1 MPYRLRL
8 LEGGVCPPASG
19 CAKRRGS
26 TLLPM
31 EMSSAT
37 VGVLLIV
44 TLVTA
49 VAAVLI
55 SVVALLGQRRVRAAY
70 RVFSQGDRDDVLTML
85 QRHITEVKSLRGD
98 VGALHD
104 HSYGVRDMLAGCIS
118 RVHTVRYDAFDDM
131 GGHMSF
137 SSAFLDEH
145 GDGMVITA
153 INGRADTRVYAKAVR
168 AGDSPHNLSDEE
180 HRAIRQALISQT
192 RNGEEKLTRRPA
204 RVIRDAS

>member
-1 MPYRLRL
+1 
-8 LEGGVCPPASG
+8 
-19 CAKRRGS
+19 
-26 TLLPM
+26 M
-31 EMSSAT
+31 EFNSAT
-37 VGVLLIV
+37 LGALLIV
-44 TLVTA
+44 AIVTA
-49 VAAVLI
+49 LVAIVIAVI
-55 SVVALLGQRRVRAAY
+55 ALLGQRRVRASY
-70 RVFSQGDRDDVLTML
+70 RVFSQGSRDDVLTLL
-85 QRHITEVKSLRGD
+85 QRHIEEVRALRGD
-98 VGALHD
+98 VAGLRD
-104 HSYGVRDMLAGCIS
+104 HGYGLRDMLAGCIS

>member
-1 MPYRLRL
+1 MTWSHRFHHPGAGYPR
-8 LEGGVCPPASG
+8 GYTASG
-19 CAKRRGS
+19 
-26 TLLPM
+26 M
-31 EMSSAT
+31 ELSSST
-37 VGVLLIV
+37 VGVLVIV

-49 VAAVLI
+49 VAAVLT

-70 RVFSQGDRDDVLTML
+70 RVFSQGSRDDVLTQL
-85 QRHITEVKSLRGD
+85 QRHIEEVRGLRSD
-98 VGALHD
+98 VGDLRD

-118 RVHTVRYDAFDDM
+118 RVHTVRYDAFEDM

-180 HRAIRQALISQT
+180 HRAIRQALVSGT
-192 RNGEEKLTRRPA
+192 RDGEEKLTRRPT

>member
-1 MPYRLRL
+1 
-8 LEGGVCPPASG
+8 
-19 CAKRRGS
+19 
-26 TLLPM
+26 M

-55 SVVALLGQRRVRAAY
+55 SVIALLGQRRVRAAY

-85 QRHITEVKSLRGD
+85 QRHINEVQGLRGD
-98 VGALHD
+98 VGALRD

-180 HRAIRQALISQT
+180 HRAIRQALIGQT
-192 RNGEEKLTRRPA
+192 RDGEEKLTRRPA

>member
-1 MPYRLRL
+1 MEL
-8 LEGGVCPPASG
+8 SS
-19 CAKRRGS
+19 S
-26 TLLPM
+26 TAGL
-31 EMSSAT
+31 
-37 VGVLLIV
+37 LLIV

-49 VAAVLI
+49 LAAVLI
-55 SVVALLGQRRVRAAY
+55 SVFALVGQRRVRAAY
-70 RVFSQGDRDDVLTML
+70 RVFSQGSRDDVLTQL
-85 QRHITEVKSLRGD
+85 QRHIEEVRGLRGD
-98 VGALHD
+98 VGDLRD

-180 HRAIRQALISQT
+180 HRAIRQALVSGT
-192 RNGEEKLTRRPA
+192 RDGEEKLTRRPT